1 MSTERIEE
9 LLEKPYW
16 IIDILPEQVPADSA
30 GQYFAVEEYF
40 RRQPETKQK
49 KINVIL
55 KINCYEDVFLCE
67 DEVMNPE
74 PDRIDE
80 IIRNDYCNFLVRD
93 ALITS
98 DPEDTYMTVFDPDE
112 ELLYLIREIA
122 VSEGLYVWQPEE

>member
-55 KINCYEDVFLCE
+55 KINCLVFIQPPFHTPY
-67 DEVMNPE
+67 NQ
-74 PDRIDE
+74 
-80 IIRNDYCNFLVRD
+80 
-93 ALITS
+93 TTKS
-98 DPEDTYMTVFDPDE
+98 E
-112 ELLYLIREIA
+112 EK
-122 VSEGLYVWQPEE
+122 Q